1 MGESCI
7 FCRDR
12 SPQRQGSGGS
22 VGTVPFRAE
31 VEGLAAVTAN
41 IGLPELVSWG
51 QIEVTVS

>member
-41 IGLPELVSWG
+41 IGLPELV
-51 QIEVTVS
+51 